1 MGVGLT
7 RIYNQPLQSA
17 RVFVNPIKR
26 TMEKSEAGRYGLRVG
41 ESGKKVSL
49 TVGKFAV
56 NSLPYV
62 YQEVAPTITEAMVIQ
77 GAKLLGKR
85 ELAYRIWKNSRFNP
99 GRDLEGY
106 MSKYGIMKTREMLEG
121 ALVFAEIAAH
131 VYTSEKGNTI
141 QGFTVEDRFVD
152 KVWGNSGF
160 QAGLYFS
167 SATGKYI
174 LAFEGTNPALAS
186 TDGIRDLC
194 QDIKQGPGIQTEQY
208 ELAINLAKQMK
219 RLYGDKLILTGHSL
233 GGGLATAAALVNDI
247 PAFVVDPAGVHLD
260 TIARH
265 GADFSREKELV
276 HGIRLYGEVLTTLVN
291 TAPGAVPT
299 RGNII
304 TIPVPKFVDPLS
316 GHSSALAA
324 QYIKKLL
331 GMPEPPEN

>member
-1 MGVGLT
+1 
-7 RIYNQPLQSA
+7 
-17 RVFVNPIKR
+17 
-26 TMEKSEAGRYGLRVG
+26 MEKSEAGRYGLRVG

-62 YQEVAPTITEAMVIQ
+62 YEEVAPTITEAMVIQ

-85 ELAYRIWKNSRFNP
+85 DLAYRIWQNSRFNP
-99 GRDLEGY
+99 SRELEAY
-106 MSKYGIMKTREMLEG
+106 MSKYGVMKTREMLEG

-131 VYTSEKGNTI
+131 VY
-141 QGFTVEDRFVD
+141 QGKEGQSVQGYDLSRRFKD
-152 KVWGNSGF
+152 NIWENSGF
-160 QAGLYFS
+160 QAGLYFNA
-167 SATGKYI
+167 ATGKYV
-174 LAFEGTNPALAS
+174 LAFEGTNPALTS

-194 QDIKQGPGIQTEQY
+194 QDVKQGPGIQTEQY

-276 HGIRLYGEVLTTLVN
+276 HGIRLYGEVLTTFIN

-299 RGNII
+299 RGNMI
-304 TIPVPKFVDPLS
+304 TIPVPEFVDPLS

-324 QYIKKLL
+324 KYIMRLL
-331 GMPEPPEN
+331 GMPEPPEK